1 MFGIFGI
8 VTTKK
13 YNFNSWQFCC
23 ELVMQEKQAK
33 KITNK
38 QHVQQNPRQ
47 ELMRQMKL
55 CFVGR

>member
-13 YNFNSWQFCC
+13 YNFNSQQVVN
-23 ELVMQEKQAK
+23 LVMQEKQAK

-55 CFVGR
+55 CFVER